1 MRIYGLK
8 NCDNCRKAMKAFPH
22 AELVDVRVQGVPP
35 EVLDRAL
42 EQFGAALLNT
52 RSTTWRGLDAVERER
67 EPKDLLVDHPAV
79 MKREKRFFCLGTRV
93 YRMKLIQCFRSGCP
107 TLTENPLSPVE
118 SLGGSPA
125 RPRRFY
131 WRDFRARSK
140 DKGPA
145 PLITMT
151 TSRKTQSAR

>member
-79 MKREKRFFCLGTRV
+79 MKR
-93 YRMKLIQCFRSGCP
+93 
-107 TLTENPLSPVE
+107 
-118 SLGGSPA
+118 
-125 RPRRFY
+125 
-131 WRDFRARSK
+131 
-140 DKGPA
+140 
-145 PLITMT
+145 PLIDTGETLFLSWNKGIQDEINSML
-151 TSRKTQSAR
+151 